1 MAAAVAIFVGMSCG
15 GKTQSSIHLD
25 LCNCTP
31 TEPVSADYRHAAKH
45 VPIPSG
51 QTPIQITVAEMLTWP
66 QGASPPRDAPR
77 SGRELQVFEI
87 ANAFLQVAYENRG
100 DCDIHFE
107 ISDTADVTAPRAIV
121 ETPSDPEYCGA
132 RQNIQQQLAAHG
144 FTLSTSGG
152 TLPSPLPVSVLGLAF
167 QDFEHNRGSKYVAT
181 VWELHPAIVT
191 LH

>member
-1 MAAAVAIFVGMSCG
+1 MAAAVAIFIGLSCG
-15 GKTQSSIHLD
+15 GSTQNSTQLD

-51 QTPIQITVAEMLTWP
+51 QTPMQITVADMLTWA
-66 QGASPPRDAPR
+66 QGPAPPRNAPR

-87 ANAFLQVAYENRG
+87 AHGFLQVAHLNPG

-107 ISDTADVTAPRAIV
+107 ISDTPDATAPRVIV
-121 ETPSDPEYCGA
+121 ETPSDPEYCNA
-132 RQNIQQQLAAHG
+132 RRNIQQQLAAHG
-144 FTLSTSGG
+144 FILSAVGG
-152 TLPSPLPVSVLGLAF
+152 TLPTPLPASVLGLAF
-167 QDFEHNRGSKYVAT
+167 QDFEHHRGSQYVAT

>member
-1 MAAAVAIFVGMSCG
+1 MGAAIAIFVGMSCG
-15 GKTQSSIHLD
+15 GSTQTSAHLD

-51 QTPIQITVAEMLTWP
+51 QAPTQITVADMLSWS
-66 QGASPPRDAPR
+66 QGPNPPRDAPR
-77 SGRELQVFEI
+77 SGRELQVFQI
-87 ANAFLQVAYENRG
+87 SNAFLQVAYLNKG
-100 DCDIHFE
+100 DCDLHFE
-107 ISDTADVTAPRAIV
+107 ISDTSDVTAPRAIV

-132 RQNIQQQLAAHG
+132 RQNVQQQLAAHG
-144 FTLSTSGG
+144 FMIGSANG
-152 TLPSPLPVSVLGLAF
+152 TLVTPLPVSVIGLAF